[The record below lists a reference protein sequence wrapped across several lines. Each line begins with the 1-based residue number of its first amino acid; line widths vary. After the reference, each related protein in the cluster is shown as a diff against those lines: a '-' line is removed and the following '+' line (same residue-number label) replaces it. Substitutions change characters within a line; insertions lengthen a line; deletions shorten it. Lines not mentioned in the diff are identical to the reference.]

1 LSTEKGGL
9 TMKKKENRKR
19 PIQKK
24 VWLNK
29 EENDYLRKKIEA
41 SPYNN
46 FQNFVRIMLITGEIV
61 NVDYSELRKLNQE
74 VSRIGNNVNQMV
86 RLANQFEEISPDDVQ
101 TLISEVRNLQVM
113 VTAALKR
120 EMQRGK

>member
-1 LSTEKGGL
+1 
-9 TMKKKENRKR
+9 MKKKENRKR

-29 EENDYLRKKIEA
+29 DENDYLRKKIEA

-61 NVDYSELRKLNQE
+61 NVDY
-74 VSRIGNNVNQMV
+74 
-86 RLANQFEEISPDDVQ
+86 
-101 TLISEVRNLQVM
+101 
-113 VTAALKR
+113 
-120 EMQRGK
+120 